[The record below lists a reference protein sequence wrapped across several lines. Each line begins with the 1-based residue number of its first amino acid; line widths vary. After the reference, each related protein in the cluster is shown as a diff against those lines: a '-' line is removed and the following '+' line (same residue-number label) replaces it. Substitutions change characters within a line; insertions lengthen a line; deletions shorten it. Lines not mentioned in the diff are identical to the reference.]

1 MSDATTHRAERSKLS
16 LRHLLYLTAWIA
28 IGVAV
33 RMAYRQHGELTQKR
47 SELLSISK
55 GLQVSNEDELSSAP
69 MPTIADDFYS
79 WRVYVPDSR
88 DYELRLGIGEI
99 SEKGIPPIVG
109 RVRLSPGQH
118 RVTLYKEDSASEEYR
133 YVVYVDGVQAIEKV
147 MGSNWLPS
155 GWSSSRGVSWPG
167 EPKTSMGPLQL
178 SSQGYQPEVNFG
190 DQGYFNGQY
199 DNQLTRPGY
208 RLWIDQPDQE
218 YPPASPFLG
227 FPGDP
232 QYLGIG
238 LRDGFRFRTSALSYV
253 WAFTRSSFATTD
265 PVLHVEAEFITEEGN
280 KVSSQSFKSWQVR
293 NAATG
298 SEALRWKEAPA
309 QTVHSAFLHATAKSS
324 EDLQPVV
331 ELQWDANKPDAIGI
345 RLADTP
351 ANAQIIQWRLRILDG
366 KHHLWRELHAG
377 DAPWITPEEAIKKSD
392 RVEATSQNPAMK
404 SAVLNLGHQSKPN
417 VELYWKPNEKLPLQI
432 VERKDARYSGL
443 SLYQG
448 VPLSFGMQIPTSLN
462 PVLAVEVVDQH
473 PSVANAEFPAGPVFH
488 AIRVEVQ
495 ATTQDWIWLNAT
507 RNP

>member
-1 MSDATTHRAERSKLS
+1 MSDSTTHRAERSKLS

-33 RMAYRQHGELTQKR
+33 GMAYRQNRYLRQKR
-47 SELLSISK
+47 IELLALSK
-55 GLQVSNEDELSSAP
+55 GLQVSNEDELISAP
-69 MPTIADDFYS
+69 MPDITSGFYS
-79 WRVYVPDSR
+79 WRVHIPDSR
-88 DYELRLGIGEI
+88 DYELRLGIGEV

-109 RVRLSPGQH
+109 RVRLSSGQH
-118 RVTLYKEDSASEEYR
+118 RVTLHKQDSVREEFR

-147 MGSNWLPS
+147 MGNNWLPN

-167 EPKTSMGPLQL
+167 DPKTSMGPLQL
-178 SSQGYQPEVNFG
+178 SSQGYQPELSFG

-253 WAFTRSSFATTD
+253 WAFTRSSFATTA
-265 PVLHVEAEFITEEGN
+265 PVLQVEAEFITEEGN
-280 KVSSQSFKSWQVR
+280 KGSSQSIESWQVR

-298 SEALRWKEAPA
+298 SDALRWKEAPA
-309 QTVHSAFLHATAKSS
+309 QTVQTAFLHAKSKSS

-331 ELQWDANKPDAIGI
+331 ELQWDANKPDSLGL

-366 KHHLWRELHAG
+366 KHHLWREIQAG
-377 DAPWITPEEAIKKSD
+377 DAPWVTPEKAIKKSD
-392 RVEATSQNPAMK
+392 RFDVISQNPAMK
-404 SAVLNLGHQSKPN
+404 SAVLNLGDQSKPN
-417 VELYWKPNEKLPLQI
+417 VELHWKTNEKLPLQI

-448 VPLSFGMQIPTSLN
+448 LPLSFGMQIPNALN
-462 PVLAVEVVDQH
+462 PALAVEVLDQDT
-473 PSVANAEFPAGPVFH
+473 STDGTAFPGGPVYS
-488 AIRVEVQ
+488 AIRVEVE
-495 ATTQDWIWLNAT
+495 ATTHDWVWLSAT